1 MAPNYNAKQ
10 KVVYLC
16 GKRIRLRHK
25 SKIRAVS
32 IEIQGMHFYQLKS
45 YIIMKQKLQ
54 SPAKCQPDPDQEMI
68 KNTEENIIRYKQ
80 KIIKRPNTY
89 LPKLAESYYYL
100 ASLYW
105 EKSEEYDKIEKLL
118 LKSLEYYENYSGRK
132 QNIPLDKISVLG
144 KLLEL
149 YNRTNRLECS
159 EQMLFRMLEIYK
171 MLAQT
176 NWLIFSEDVSV
187 MEWRL
192 GNLYF
197 DMKRPVQAEQMY
209 LAALK
214 TRAEFDREDIYR
226 YRSGTAQ
233 FQRSLGELYES
244 HLHDYSKAEKCY
256 LKSVEILQELCE
268 NIYERCNYI
277 RPLIYSFHL
286 LADLYK
292 NKGEQAKADQC
303 NAKAEILKKELE

>member
-1 MAPNYNAKQ
+1 
-10 KVVYLC
+10 
-16 GKRIRLRHK
+16 
-25 SKIRAVS
+25 
-32 IEIQGMHFYQLKS
+32 
-45 YIIMKQKLQ
+45 MKQKLQ
-54 SPAKCQPDPDQEMI
+54 SPAKCQLDPDQEMI

-118 LKSLEYYENYSGRK
+118 LKALEYYENYSGRK

-214 TRAEFDREDIYR
+214 
-226 YRSGTAQ
+226 
-233 FQRSLGELYES
+233 RSLGELYES